1 MILNVLYN
9 FYKKYQLNVTLN
21 IYIVICL
28 NCGCKFLER
37 THHGLAVQLVLAGV
51 RLRGMWRRGHRRA
64 AVHVRRG
71 GGARRATGPTTDP
84 AHTVLVHHGV
94 AWGKKYGKHN

>member
-1 MILNVLYN
+1 MFSYILWA
-9 FYKKYQLNVTLN
+9 QLF
-21 IYIVICL
+21 
-28 NCGCKFLER
+28 GG

-51 RLRGMWRRGHRRA
+51 RLRGKWRRGHRGA

-71 GGARRATGPTTDP
+71 GGARRTTGPTTDS

-94 AWGKKYGKHN
+94 ACGENYETHN